1 MTTALSSEEWSLQ
14 GGWYSNHSETST
26 RKPDQAAQQVFF
38 FIVLILV
45 NVWSERERDKSTE
58 TILAAYT
65 EVQCGS

>member
-1 MTTALSSEEWSLQ
+1 MKNGLYRGGGIQTIVKPQPENQTKQLSKW
-14 GGWYSNHSETST
+14 
-26 RKPDQAAQQVFF
+26 FF